1 MNPILYAKDT
11 TDFSTMGIGVLS
23 DTLSCVCTQDA
34 GSYEL
39 EMEYPI
45 GGIHFSDIQHSCY
58 LKVIVPPM
66 MKESPQLFYIVHISK
81 PLNRRVTIVAHH
93 ISYKLSYIPIKP
105 FTARTVSD
113 LFNILKT
120 NAVEEFP
127 FTFQSDKGATIID
140 MKREYPVTAMELLG
154 GSEGSLLD
162 LTRGEFLWDNYNVTY
177 KDDVGEDKGYELRYG
192 VNVTDLKQEENISET
207 ITGLVPYWFN
217 AGYNDEPSTLVTLDE
232 YVVYT
237 EGHENFP
244 FKRSVPVDFSSYI
257 EATYDDDHN
266 LIPPTQE
273 QLRTACQ
280 EYIQKNGFGVPKVS
294 IDVSF
299 ENLARSSEFAF
310 LKSLSMV
317 KIYDTVTV
325 IFPLLGITKKA
336 KVIKTTYDVQQ
347 EKYISIEIG
356 DKQESLST
364 RIADVPTMSEI
375 SEQTNGK
382 IEQFSATIRQS
393 IDTAVEETSKS
404 ILFGK
409 GGYVVFG
416 QDETTSP
423 PHVDRILIMDKP
435 DEQTATN
442 IIQLNQNGIG
452 FSTDGGQT
460 YKQAWGINGKFN
472 TEYISGE
479 TIESINLNSA
489 NIHGGYIGGV
499 VIEAGDSMIYN
510 YTNTNGVKGDVRVG
524 SGTLTT
530 HLTANGPITYYGL
543 KFLSTNPGSGS
554 GIKDWTGDGIL
565 FDSHNFVVS
574 SKELAIASH
583 HGYYH
588 AGITTANMMDGGTS
602 PHLIMLCQRDA
613 NASGTSSDLVGRIDC
628 GPGYV
633 GVALKNGN
641 VNRSIT
647 MDYIIEVEGTSTG
660 GRSGTYYIPAAS
672 SL

>member
-45 GGIHFSDIQHSCY
+45 GGIHFSDIQHSCF

-113 LFNILKT
+113 LFHILKT
-120 NAVEEFP
+120 NAIEEFP
-127 FTFQSDKGATIID
+127 FTFQSDKGGTIID
-140 MKREYPVTAMELLG
+140 MSRDYPVTAMELLG

-162 LTRGEFLWDNYNVTY
+162 LTRGEFIWDNYNITY
-177 KDDVGEDKGYELRYG
+177 KDDVGEDNGYELRYG

-207 ITGLVPYWFN
+207 ITGIVPYWLN
-217 AGYNDEPSTLVTLDE
+217 EGYDVAPSTLVMLDE
-232 YVVYT
+232 NAVYV
-237 EGHENFP
+237 EGYQNFP
-244 FKRSVPVDFSSYI
+244 FKRTVPVDFSSYI
-257 EATYDDDHN
+257 EATYDDNHN
-266 LIPPTQE
+266 LIPPTKA
-273 QLRTACQ
+273 QLREACQ
-280 EYIQKNGFGVPKVS
+280 EYIQKNNFGVPKIS

-299 ENLARSSEFAF
+299 ENLARTSEYSF

-325 IFPLLGITKKA
+325 IFPLLGISKKA
-336 KVIKTTYDVQQ
+336 KVIKTTYDVQA
-347 EKYISIEIG
+347 EKYITISIG

-375 SEQTNGK
+375 NEQTQDK
-382 IEQFSATIRQS
+382 LTQFSSELQQR
-393 IDTAVEETSKS
+393 IDTAVDETSKS

-423 PHVDRILIMDKP
+423 PHMDRILIMDTP
-435 DEQTATN
+435 DESTATN
-442 IIQLNQNGIG
+442 IIQMNQNGIG
-452 FSTDGGQT
+452 FSTDGGET

-479 TIESINLNSA
+479 TIEALNINTA
-489 NIHGGYIGGV
+489 NLRGGYISGIQINVEEGLRF
-499 VIEAGDSMIYN
+499 N
-510 YTNTNGVKGDVRVG
+510 YTNTSGSTGYVDVGV
-524 SGTLTT
+524 GTITT
-530 HLTANGPITYYGL
+530 HLTSNSAITWSGQVF
-543 KFLSTNPGSGS
+543 KGSFPGSS
-554 GIKDWTGDGIL
+554 QSYKDEKEDGIL
-565 FDSHNFVVS
+565 FDSRSFVVC
-574 SKELAIASH
+574 SKEFAIGSE
-583 HGYYH
+583 HGNRV
-588 AGITTANMMDGGTS
+588 AGITSGNLNESNFRLILQVRDWSNPDTAYSRITLLSGEIEMIMGNDRVDVDCSAYVTGTDG
-602 PHLIMLCQRDA
+602 H
-613 NASGTSSDLVGRIDC
+613 
-628 GPGYV
+628 
-633 GVALKNGN
+633 
-641 VNRSIT
+641 
-647 MDYIIEVEGTSTG
+647 
-660 GRSGTYYIPAAS
+660 TYKVPAQY
-672 SL
+672 

>member
-23 DTLSCVCTQDA
+23 DTISCVCTQDA

-127 FTFQSDKGATIID
+127 FTFESDKGETIID
-140 MKREYPVTAMELLG
+140 MTRDYPVTAMELLG

-162 LTRGEFLWDNYNVTY
+162 LSRGEFLWDNYHITY

-217 AGYNDEPSTLVTLDE
+217 AGYQDEPSTLVTLDE

-257 EATYDDDHN
+257 EVTYDENHN

-280 EYIQKNGFGVPKVS
+280 EYIQKNEFGVPKIS

-375 SEQTNGK
+375 DAQTQDK
-382 IEQFSATIRQS
+382 LTQFSNEIQQR
-393 IDTAVEETSKS
+393 IDTAASETSQS

-416 QDETTSP
+416 QDTTTNP
-423 PHVDRILIMDKP
+423 PHIDRILIMDSKN
-435 DEQTATN
+435 EQTATN
-442 IIQLNQNGIG
+442 IIQMNQNGIG

-460 YKQAWGINGKFN
+460 YNQAWGINGHFN
-472 TEYISGE
+472 TDYITGQ
-479 TIESINLNSA
+479 TIDALTINTANLN
-489 NIHGGYIGGV
+489 GGYLNSMYVNVAEGIRFNYGAV
-499 VIEAGDSMIYN
+499 KDTNYVDAG
-510 YTNTNGVKGDVRVG
+510 VG
-524 SGTLTT
+524 SIQT
-530 HLTANGPITYYGL
+530 HVTANSPITWTGL
-543 KFLSTNPGSGS
+543 AFKCSNPGSS
-554 GIKDWTGDGIL
+554 STWTDTNSDGIL
-565 FDSHNFVVS
+565 FDSRNFAVQAKDVT
-574 SKELAIASH
+574 ICASH
-583 HGYYH
+583 GNRS
-588 AGITTANMMDGGTS
+588 AGLTMANMDT
-602 PHLIMLCQRDA
+602 D
-613 NASGTSSDLVGRIDC
+613 NARIILQNRNWGSSGYSRVELTYGQVSLRWGSGTNEIFSV
-628 GPGYV
+628 
-633 GVALKNGN
+633 
-641 VNRSIT
+641 
-647 MDYIIEVEGTSTG
+647 
-660 GRSGTYYIPAAS
+660 SGSGLRFRDTYYKAKSIKTGDNTYVTVLAES
-672 SL
+672 

>member
-113 LFNILKT
+113 LFNVLKT

-127 FTFQSDKGATIID
+127 FTFQSDKGGTIID
-140 MKREYPVTAMELLG
+140 MSRDYPVTAMELLG

-162 LTRGEFLWDNYNVTY
+162 LTRGEFLWDNYNITY

-207 ITGLVPYWFN
+207 ITGIVPYWFN
-217 AGYNDEPSTLVTLDE
+217 AGYNGEPSTLVMLDE
-232 YVVYT
+232 NAVYV
-237 EGHENFP
+237 EGYQNFP
-244 FKRSVPVDFSSYI
+244 FKRTVPVDFSSYI
-257 EATYDDDHN
+257 EATYDDNHK
-266 LIPPTQE
+266 LIPPTKA
-273 QLRTACQ
+273 QLRAACQ
-280 EYIQKNGFGVPKVS
+280 EYIQKNEFGIPKVS

-299 ENLARSSEFAF
+299 ENLARSGEFAF

-375 SEQTNGK
+375 NAQTQDKLAQFNSELQ
-382 IEQFSATIRQS
+382 QR
-393 IDTAVEETSKS
+393 IDTAVDETSKS

-423 PHVDRILIMDKP
+423 PHMDRILIMDTP
-435 DEQTATN
+435 DESTATN
-442 IIQLNQNGIG
+442 IIQMNQNGIG

-479 TIESINLNSA
+479 TVEALNINTA
-489 NIHGGYIGGV
+489 NLRGGYISGIQINVEEGLRF
-499 VIEAGDSMIYN
+499 N
-510 YTNTNGVKGDVRVG
+510 YSSTGHVDVGVG
-524 SGTLTT
+524 SIQT
-530 HLTANGPITYYGL
+530 HVTANSPITWYGQTF
-543 KFLSTNPGSGS
+543 KCSNPGSS
-554 GIKDWTGDGIL
+554 STWTDTNSDSIL
-565 FDSHNFVVS
+565 FDSRNFCVQA
-574 SKELAIASH
+574 KDITLCASH
-583 HGYYH
+583 GSRS
-588 AGITTANMMDGGTS
+588 AGLSFANMDGDGARIILQNRNWSSGRQSRITLLYGTIEMIFGGDRVDCNCS
-602 PHLIMLCQRDA
+602 A
-613 NASGTSSDLVGRIDC
+613 EVTGTDGHV
-628 GPGYV
+628 YTV
-633 GVALKNGN
+633 
-641 VNRSIT
+641 
-647 MDYIIEVEGTSTG
+647 
-660 GRSGTYYIPAAS
+660 PAQY
-672 SL
+672 